1 MRKKNNKKNKK
12 KQRVYV
18 NNHHKDRL
26 FIRLFGS
33 PENKAGMLS
42 LYNALNDTEYSDV
55 NALELYTIEDVI
67 FLGMKNDVGYILDG
81 YLSLWE
87 HQSTKNPNMPLRG
100 FLYHAKMY
108 EKYIKDRDIDIFSSA
123 LQRIPTP
130 QYYVF
135 YNGDSNAGDIETL
148 KLSASFINPVEE
160 GKFEWTATM
169 LNINLGH
176 NDVLMEKC
184 STLKQ
189 YATLLDKIKD
199 GIKRGM
205 DVENSIIEAVNW
217 CIANDVL
224 KDYLI
229 RHKSEV
235 IGMVLT
241 EYDEKKHIKN
251 EKQISWEEG
260 REEGREENRLEVAT
274 EMLKERYSLD
284 SILRISKLPKDKIMS
299 IAESLNIQVM

>member
-12 KQRVYV
+12 KQRVHV

-26 FIRLFGS
+26 FIKLFGS
-33 PENKAGMLS
+33 PENKANMLS

-81 YLSLWE
+81 YLSLWG

-108 EKYIKDRDIDIFSSA
+108 EKYIKDRNIDIFSSV

-176 NDVLMEKC
+176 NDDLMEKC

-189 YATLLDKIKD
+189 YATLVDKIKD
-199 GIKRGM
+199 GIKRGL

-224 KDYLI
+224 KDYLV

-260 REEGREENRLEVAT
+260 QEVTRLEVAT
-274 EMLKERYSLD
+274 EMLKKRFSLD
-284 SILRISKLPKDKIMS
+284 DIIDISKLPKEKVIS
-299 IAESLNIQVM
+299 IAESLGISVT

>member
-1 MRKKNNKKNKK
+1 MSKKNSKKNKK

-33 PENKAGMLS
+33 PENKASMLS
-42 LYNALNDTEYSDV
+42 LYNALNDTAYSDV

-108 EKYIKDRDIDIFSSA
+108 EKYIKDRDLDIFSSA

-176 NDVLMEKC
+176 NDELMEKC

-189 YATLLDKIKD
+189 YATLVDKIKD

-224 KDYLI
+224 KDYLV

-235 IGMVLT
+235 VGMVLT

-260 REEGREENRLEVAT
+260 REANRLEVAT
-274 EMLKERYSLD
+274 EMLKDKSSLD
-284 SILRISKLPKDKIMS
+284 KIIKYSKLPKEKIMS
-299 IAESLNIQVM
+299 IAESLGISVT

>member
-1 MRKKNNKKNKK
+1 MSKKNSKKNKK
-12 KQRVYV
+12 KQRVHV

-26 FIRLFGS
+26 FIKLFGS
-33 PENKAGMLS
+33 PENKANMLS

-108 EKYIKDRDIDIFSSA
+108 EKYIKDRNIDIFSSV

-176 NDVLMEKC
+176 NDDLMEKC

-189 YATLLDKIKD
+189 YATLVDKIKD
-199 GIKRGM
+199 GIKRGL
-205 DVENSIIEAVNW
+205 DVEDSIIEAVNW

-224 KDYLI
+224 KDYLV

-241 EYDEKKHIKN
+241 EYDEKK
-251 EKQISWEEG
+251 
-260 REEGREENRLEVAT
+260 
-274 EMLKERYSLD
+274 
-284 SILRISKLPKDKIMS
+284 
-299 IAESLNIQVM
+299 

>member
-1 MRKKNNKKNKK
+1 MSKKNSKKNKK
-12 KQRVYV
+12 KQRVHV

-26 FIRLFGS
+26 FIKLFGS
-33 PENKAGMLS
+33 PENKANMLS

-108 EKYIKDRDIDIFSSA
+108 EKYIKDRNIDIFSSV

-176 NDVLMEKC
+176 NDDLMEKC

-189 YATLLDKIKD
+189 YATLVDKIKD
-199 GIKRGM
+199 GIKRGL
-205 DVENSIIEAVNW
+205 DVEDSIIEAVNW

-224 KDYLI
+224 KDYLV

-260 REEGREENRLEVAT
+260 QEVTRLEVAT
-274 EMLKERYSLD
+274 EMLKKRFSLD
-284 SILRISKLPKDKIMS
+284 DIIDISKLPKEKVIS
-299 IAESLNIQVM
+299 IAESLGISVT

>member
-1 MRKKNNKKNKK
+1 MSKKNSKKNKK
-12 KQRVYV
+12 KQTVHV

-26 FIRLFGS
+26 FIKLFGS

-108 EKYIKDRDIDIFSSA
+108 EKYIKDRDIDIFSSV

-176 NDVLMEKC
+176 NDDLMEKC

-189 YATLLDKIKD
+189 YATLVDKIKD

-205 DVENSIIEAVNW
+205 DVEDSIIEAVNW

-224 KDYLI
+224 KDYLV

-260 REEGREENRLEVAT
+260 QEVTRLEVAT
-274 EMLKERYSLD
+274 EMLKKRFSLD
-284 SILRISKLPKDKIMS
+284 DIIDISKLPKEKVIS
-299 IAESLNIQVM
+299 LAESLGISVT

>member
-1 MRKKNNKKNKK
+1 MRKKNKRKRKIHVNKK
-12 KQRVYV
+12 
-18 NNHHKDRL
+18 HKDRL
-26 FIRLFGS
+26 FIKLFGS
-33 PENKAGMLS
+33 PENKASMLS

-81 YLSLWE
+81 YMSLWE

-108 EKYIKDRDIDIFSSA
+108 EKYIKDKDMDVFASV
-123 LQRIPTP
+123 LLKIPTP

-135 YNGDSNAGDIETL
+135 YNGDANASDIETL
-148 KLSASFINPVEE
+148 KLSTSFINPVEKGE
-160 GKFEWTATM
+160 FEWSATM

-176 NDVLMEKC
+176 NDALMEKC

-189 YATLLDKIKD
+189 YATLIDKIKS
-199 GIKRGM
+199 GIKHGLNGK
-205 DVENSIIEAVNW
+205 DAIVNAVDW
-217 CIANDVL
+217 CIANNVL
-224 KDYLI
+224 KDYLEK
-229 RHKSEV
+229 HKSEV

-241 EYDEKKHIKN
+241 EYDEKKHISN

-260 REEGREENRLEVAT
+260 REEGCELKAINVAT
-274 EMLKERYSLD
+274 KMLKEKFPLD
-284 SILRISKLPKDKIMS
+284 TIINISELPKEKIIS
-299 IAESLNIQVM
+299 IAESLGVSVT

>member
-1 MRKKNNKKNKK
+1 MSKKNSKKNKK
-12 KQRVYV
+12 KLRVHV

-26 FIRLFGS
+26 FIKLFGS
-33 PENKAGMLS
+33 PENKANMLS

-108 EKYIKDRDIDIFSSA
+108 EKYIKDRNIDIFSSV

-176 NDVLMEKC
+176 NDDLMEKC

-189 YATLLDKIKD
+189 YATLVDKIKD
-199 GIKRGM
+199 GIKRGL
-205 DVENSIIEAVNW
+205 DVEDSIIEAVNW

-224 KDYLI
+224 KDYLV

-260 REEGREENRLEVAT
+260 QEVTRLEVAT
-274 EMLKERYSLD
+274 EMLKKRFSLD
-284 SILRISKLPKDKIMS
+284 DIIDISKLPKEKVIS
-299 IAESLNIQVM
+299 IAESLGISVT